1 MVDCITVDIH
11 INAMSITCI
20 HNPLEYMT
28 IYRGGGGYFVFKAEN
43 PQNKRSWQLHARV
56 LKHGPLQSGIDLS
69 DATYDD
75 SV

>member
-28 IYRGGGGYFVFKAEN
+28 IYRGGGGGGGTLSLKRKTPKTKGVSSYMHVF
-43 PQNKRSWQLHARV
+43 
-56 LKHGPLQSGIDLS
+56 
-69 DATYDD
+69 
-75 SV
+75 